1 MSGHLKRLNAPR
13 SLRLHRKERVWTVR
27 SAPGPHSKQSA
38 IPLGLLIRDYLHL
51 CDSLGEAKRLLSN
64 GEILVDNT
72 IQKQYRFPVGLMDV
86 VSIPKLKKHY
96 RVLFDKRGKLALVS
110 LQAAEASWKL
120 RKITGKT
127 IVKENRTQLSFH
139 DGFTMLVK
147 KDTYQTGDVLKISFE
162 KNKVEATYS
171 QKKGTISLI
180 TGGSHIG
187 ELASIESI
195 EEIKSSKPNVARMK
209 GDHAFITLQDYVF
222 AVGETKPVIHIP
234 EVSVNE

>member
-13 SLRLHRKERVWTVR
+13 SLHLHRKESVWTVR
-27 SAPGPHSKQSA
+27 AASGPHPKKSA

-51 CDSLGEAKRLLSN
+51 CDSLREAKRLLSN
-64 GEILVDNT
+64 GEILVDNK
-72 IQKQYRFPVGLMDV
+72 IQKHYRFPVGLMDV
-86 VSIPKLKKHY
+86 ISIPKLKKYY

-110 LQAAEASWKL
+110 LQSAEANWKL

-127 IVKENRTQLSFH
+127 IVKGNQTQLSFH
-139 DGFTMLVK
+139 DGFTMFIK
-147 KDTYQTGDVLKISFE
+147 KDNYQTGDVLKMSFE
-162 KNKVEATYS
+162 KNKIEATYS

-209 GDHAFITLQDYVF
+209 GDHSFITLQDYVF
-222 AVGETKPVIHIP
+222 AVGDTKPVIRIP